1 MLGGELRKL
10 LWAGQ
15 QVLAL
20 VKGYCRRSRCRG
32 EKQCPYG
39 SSWHLGGSSS
49 GDVML
54 LALQHWGGT
63 VGIAAWWEKAPGFVG
78 RQDWVVRGD

>member
-10 LWAGQ
+10 LWADQ

-39 SSWHLGGSSS
+39 I
-49 GDVML
+49 
-54 LALQHWGGT
+54 A
-63 VGIAAWWEKAPGFVG
+63 GIWEAH
-78 RQDWVVRGD
+78 RLEM

>member
-1 MLGGELRKL
+1 MS
-10 LWAGQ
+10 LWN
-15 QVLAL
+15 
-20 VKGYCRRSRCRG
+20 
-32 EKQCPYG
+32 
-39 SSWHLGGSSS
+39 SWHLGGSSS